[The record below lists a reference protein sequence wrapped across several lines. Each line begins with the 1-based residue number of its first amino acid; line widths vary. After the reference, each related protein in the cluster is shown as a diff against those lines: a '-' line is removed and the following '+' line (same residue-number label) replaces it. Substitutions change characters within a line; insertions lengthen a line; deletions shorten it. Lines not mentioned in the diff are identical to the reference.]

1 MKRKI
6 RLLFLVFFSLLVLAG
21 FGKKRVEL
29 LSDKKLI
36 DLNAAITLCLPG
48 ADSVEPEDD
57 RKQEEPSVAPE
68 PTVVPTKRP
77 EQSESGTGEMY
88 TVVISVRERVITYDS
103 GGQIKLVKLEDKIR
117 KDYKNGAN
125 FKLVDDFAEAHV
137 YRGII
142 EILEKLEAEIGIS
155 YTRD

>member
-6 RLLFLVFFSLLVLAG
+6 RLLFLVTVSLLVLAG
-21 FGKKRVEL
+21 FGKKSVEL

-36 DLNAAITLCLPG
+36 DLNAAIAICLPG
-48 ADSVEPEDD
+48 ADSPEQEDGG
-57 RKQEEPSVAPE
+57 KQEEPSATPE
-68 PTVVPTKRP
+68 PTAAPTKRP
-77 EQSESGTGEMY
+77 EQTDVGTGETY
-88 TVVISVRERVITYDS
+88 TVVISVRERVITYGQ

-125 FKLVDDFAEAHV
+125 FHLVDDFAEAHV